1 MTAVVT
7 PRRQGVDRW
16 MLWALWLIVAAHV
29 ASLMLRAP
37 ADYVSSPFILLGVLA
52 AAAPLVVCWVAVAH
66 TRANRLQARLA
77 ASAVTVFVIGNGFF
91 AAADLPVGDWVPM
104 LASLAQLCYLAF
116 YPLMLAALFT
126 LVRHQLRS
134 LSLAIALDCVVGG
147 LGAAAVVSA
156 VLGPVLAVGAARPP
170 SISTFVG
177 IASPVLD
184 LVIVAAVVAIA
195 ASPILTAGQSWILL
209 VGGLLSFAAGDI
221 LFALAKLGGTYVV
234 GHWLDAGWSIGLALV
249 ASWLW
254 AAATSNPGD
263 AGTVDAGTD
272 AGSAAERG
280 TGAGRRGATAGGS
293 GVLAVPVFAT
303 IAGLAVLLV
312 SSRHGESQVTVA
324 LAAATLVVS
333 SARTVLAFRELG
345 RMGDLARLARSDDL
359 TGLPN
364 RRALYAEVPAWLA
377 LGGHNALL
385 LLDLDRFKEVN
396 DSLGHDVGDVLLV
409 QVGLRI
415 GAQLGVDDLLV
426 RLGGDEFAILLRDSS
441 REDAEVVAIKVQS
454 ALAAPHTLEG
464 ISLQTSASIGI
475 ALSPEHGSSLGI
487 LMRKADM
494 AMYRAKVRRG
504 GHRVYHPID
513 DSHGDTRLRTLEE
526 LRTALVA
533 NQLVL
538 HYQPKVELSGGQ
550 VRGVEALV
558 RWNHP
563 KRGLLYPSDFLE
575 LVEDAGLMQTLTER
589 VLELALDQAAVW
601 HVRGERLTIAV
612 NLAASSLLDSGL
624 PERVGAML
632 TARDLPATALMFE
645 ITEAFLLD
653 DRGRASDILGRLRSR
668 GIRIAV
674 DDFGVGYSSLA
685 YLRELPIDELKLD
698 RSFVAPL
705 NGDKRAAAVVSSS
718 IHLAHSLGLRMVAEG
733 VEDAEAYAQLARFGC
748 DQAQGYHVSPP
759 VPAAVFD
766 EWLAARLT
774 ADAGT
779 VQA

>member
-7 PRRQGVDRW
+7 PRRQGLDRW
-16 MLWALWLIVAAHV
+16 MLWALWLIIAAHV
-29 ASLMLRAP
+29 ASLVLRAP
-37 ADYVSSPFILLGVLA
+37 ADYVSSAFILLGVLA
-52 AAAPLVVCWVAVAH
+52 AAAPLIVCWVAVAR
-66 TRANRLQARLA
+66 TRSNRLQARLA

-91 AAADLPVGDWVPM
+91 AAADLPAGDWVPV
-104 LASLAQLCYLAF
+104 LAALAQLCYLAF

-126 LVRHQLRS
+126 VVRHQLRS

-156 VLGPVLAVGAARPP
+156 VLGPVLAVGAQGPP

-195 ASPILTAGQSWILL
+195 ASPILMAGQSWILL

-221 LFALAKLGGTYVV
+221 LFALGKLNGTYVV

-249 ASWLW
+249 ATWLRT
-254 AAATSNPGD
+254 AATPDTDDEGTGD
-263 AGTVDAGTD
+263 GGT
-272 AGSAAERG
+272 AERG
-280 TGAGRRGATAGGS
+280 TDAADRPGASASGS
-293 GVLAVPVFAT
+293 GVLAVPVVAT

-312 SSRHGESQVTVA
+312 SSRHGESQVTVG

-333 SARTVLAFRELG
+333 SARTVIAFRELG

-364 RRALYAEVPAWLA
+364 RRALYAEVPARLA
-377 LGGHNALL
+377 LGGRNALL

-409 QVGLRI
+409 QFGLRI
-415 GAQLGVDDLLV
+415 GAQLGADDLLV
-426 RLGGDEFAILLRDSS
+426 RLGGDEFAIFLRDSG
-441 REDAEVVAIKVQS
+441 REEAEVVAMTVQS

-464 ISLQTSASIGI
+464 ISLQSSASIGI
-475 ALSPEHGSSLGI
+475 ALSPEHGESLGI

-504 GHRVYHPID
+504 GHRVYHPVD

-526 LRTALVA
+526 LRAALVT

-538 HYQPKVELSGGQ
+538 HYQPKVELSGGE

-563 KRGLLYPSDFLE
+563 KRGLLYPSEFLE

-589 VLELALDQAAVW
+589 VLELAFDQAAVW
-601 HVRGERLTIAV
+601 HRRGERLTIAV

-624 PERVGAML
+624 PERVGVML

-653 DRGRASDILGRLRSR
+653 DRGRASDILGRLRAR

-759 VPAAVFD
+759 VPAAVLD

>member
-1 MTAVVT
+1 VT
-7 PRRQGVDRW
+7 PVVVPGRRGLDRW
-16 MLWALWLIVAAHV
+16 MLWALWLIIAIHV
-29 ASLMLRAP
+29 ASLVLRSST
-37 ADYVSSPFILLGVLA
+37 DYVASPFLLLGVLA
-52 AAAPLVVCWVAVAH
+52 AAAPLTVCWVAVAH
-66 TRANRLQARLA
+66 TRSNRLQARLA

-91 AAADLPVGDWVPM
+91 AVADLPVGD
-104 LASLAQLCYLAF
+104 LAPVLADLAQACYLAF
-116 YPLMLAALFT
+116 YPLMFAALFT

-156 VLGPVLAVGAARPP
+156 VLGPVLAAGADGPP
-170 SISTFVG
+170 SISTFLG

-221 LFALAKLGGTYVV
+221 LFALAKLDGSYAV

-249 ASWLW
+249 ATWLR
-254 AAATSNPGD
+254 TSADAGD
-263 AGTVDAGTD
+263 GTVDGHGETD
-272 AGSAAERG
+272 SDSSGRAA
-280 TGAGRRGATAGGS
+280 APAPGS
-293 GVLAVPVFAT
+293 GVLAVPVVAT
-303 IAGLAVLLV
+303 IAGLAVLVV
-312 SSRHGESQVTVA
+312 SSRYAESQVTVA
-324 LAAATLVVS
+324 LAAATLIFS
-333 SARTVLAFRELG
+333 SFRTVIAFRELG
-345 RMGDLARLARSDDL
+345 RMGDLAMLARSDDL

-364 RRALYAEVPAWLA
+364 RRALYAEVPARLA
-377 LGGHNALL
+377 LGGRNALL

-396 DSLGHDVGDVLLV
+396 DSLGHDVGDVLLM
-409 QVGLRI
+409 QVSRLL
-415 GAQLGVDDLLV
+415 GARLGADDLLV
-426 RLGGDEFAILLRDSS
+426 RLGGDEFAIFLGNAG
-441 REDAEVVAIKVQS
+441 REEAEGVAMSLQS
-454 ALAAPHTLEG
+454 ALAVPHTLEG

-475 ALSPEHGSSLGI
+475 ALCPDHGDSLGV

-504 GHRVYHPID
+504 GHRVYHPVD

-526 LRTALVA
+526 LRTALVT
-533 NQLVL
+533 NELVL
-538 HYQPKVELSGGQ
+538 HYQPKIDLPGGE

-563 KRGLLYPSDFLE
+563 QRGLLHPNDFLE

-589 VLELALDQAAVW
+589 VLEQALDQAGVW
-601 HVRGERLTIAV
+601 HRRGETLTIAV

-632 TARDLPATALMFE
+632 SARDLPPTALMFE

-653 DRGRASDILGRLRSR
+653 DRGRASDILGRLRAR

-705 NGDKRAAAVVSSS
+705 NGDTRAAAVVSSS

-733 VEDAEAYAQLARFGC
+733 VEDAEACAQLARFGC
-748 DQAQGYHVSPP
+748 DQAQGYYVSPP
-759 VPAAVFD
+759 VPAVALD
-766 EWLAARLT
+766 EWLATRLT

>member
-1 MTAVVT
+1 MT
-7 PRRQGVDRW
+7 PPRQGIDRW
-16 MLWALWLIVAAHV
+16 MLWALWLIIAAHV
-29 ASLMLRAP
+29 ASLVLRAP
-37 ADYVSSPFILLGVLA
+37 TDYVASPFILLGVLA

-66 TRANRLQARLA
+66 TRSNRLQAQLA

-91 AAADLPVGDWVPM
+91 AAADLPLGDWVPV
-104 LASLAQLCYLAF
+104 LGDLAQICYLGF

-126 LVRHQLRS
+126 LVRDQLRS
-134 LSLAIALDCVVGG
+134 LSVAIALDCVVGG

-156 VLGPVLAVGAARPP
+156 VLGPVLAAGSDGPP

-195 ASPILTAGQSWILL
+195 ASPILRAGQSWILL

-221 LFALAKLGGTYVV
+221 LFALGKLDGTYVV

-249 ASWLW
+249 ATWLRT
-254 AAATSNPGD
+254 AATPTPDDDGR
-263 AGTVDAGTD
+263 AERGRG
-272 AGSAAERG
+272 AAERPG
-280 TGAGRRGATAGGS
+280 SQGS
-293 GVLAVPVFAT
+293 GTAVLAVPVFAT
-303 IAGLAVLLV
+303 LAGLAVLLV
-312 SSRHGESQVTVA
+312 SSRHGESQVTVG
-324 LAAATLVVS
+324 LAAATLVVA
-333 SARTVLAFRELG
+333 SARTVIAFRELG
-345 RMGDLARLARSDDL
+345 RLGDLVRLARSDDL

-364 RRALYAEVPAWLA
+364 RRALYAEVPDQLA
-377 LGGHNALL
+377 LGGRNALL

-415 GAQLGVDDLLV
+415 SAQLAADDLLV
-426 RLGGDEFAILLRDSS
+426 RLGGDEFAIFLRDSGA
-441 REDAEVVAIKVQS
+441 EEAEVVAIKVQS

-475 ALSPEHGSSLGI
+475 ALSPEHGHSLGV

-504 GHRVYHPID
+504 GHRVYQPVD

-526 LRTALVA
+526 LRAALAA

-538 HYQPKVELSGGQ
+538 HYQPKVELSGGE

-563 KRGLLYPSDFLE
+563 KRGLLYPSEFLE
-575 LVEDAGLMQTLTER
+575 LIEDAGLMQTLTVR
-589 VLELALDQAAVW
+589 VLEIALDQAAVW
-601 HVRGERLTIAV
+601 HRRGERLTIAV

-759 VPAAVFD
+759 VPAAVLD
-766 EWLAARLT
+766 DWLAARLT